1 MTLSNSDF
9 NNMSVGCNEV
19 LNSFVLLI
27 EGNIEPLQISM
38 IEVHL
43 STCPACEAELAH
55 EQAVRQLMQEV
66 LRRSCD
72 EKAPADLHDAIYR
85 QIHAQMTGTFTEV
98 ITQYSMTEVSIEID
112 EFGQVEHR
120 EVTIEHTEE
129 ILFLNQGTS
138 NNNRSG
144 GDGVVDDRVA
154 EDDLDGRNNPD
165 GAGR

>member
-9 NNMSVGCNEV
+9 NNMGVDCNEV

-27 EGNIEPLQISM
+27 EGNIEPLQINM

-55 EQAVRQLMQEV
+55 EQAMRQLMQDA

-85 QIHAQMTGTFTEV
+85 QIHGQMTGTVTEV
-98 ITQYSMTEVSIEID
+98 ITQHSMTEVSIEID
-112 EFGQVEHR
+112 EFGQIELR

-129 ILFLNQGTS
+129 ILFLNPGVPNS
-138 NNNRSG
+138 NRPAA
-144 GDGVVDDRVA
+144 DGAADDQ
-154 EDDLDGRNNPD
+154 LDGRNNPD
-165 GAGR
+165 GTGR